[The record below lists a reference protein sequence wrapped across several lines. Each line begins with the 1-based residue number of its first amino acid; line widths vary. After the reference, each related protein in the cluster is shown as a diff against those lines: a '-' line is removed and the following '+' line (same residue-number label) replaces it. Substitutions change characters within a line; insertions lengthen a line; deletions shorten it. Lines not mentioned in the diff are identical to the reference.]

1 MWFHFPN
8 KKWIG
13 QISILTYPHYNHLF
27 IIFSGVPDPPLD
39 VKIVS
44 CPNGG
49 AELSWRPGNDNGYRI
64 TNFFIQYNSSDNPT
78 LWHTYEEPI
87 LPSWTNY
94 YMNLRPWGTYSIRML
109 AENKLGL
116 SKPSSPTKRT
126 CSAPPS
132 HPDRNPKEVWT
143 RTDQTGKLII
153 QWTVSCF
160 SFFY

>member
-1 MWFHFPN
+1 M
-8 KKWIG
+8 
-13 QISILTYPHYNHLF
+13 
-27 IIFSGVPDPPLD
+27 
-39 VKIVS
+39 S

-160 SFFY
+160 FLFYVECITVSKKIYKLFKVSMPLRGECKEVYTSV